1 MAFDGDNNKTID
13 GSPELS
19 GGASVLQYVSLSG
32 TSGCVFALFLNL
44 ILVCYDLL
52 FALQK
57 IVKMKHP
64 PYPHTLPRLP
74 SCLSPHHTTHP
85 QTLTSLSVH
94 LRTMPTCGIQSL
106 TILLCVVLILS
117 TGAIIGGFTLST
129 WDDLLEK
136 ARDTGDEGFGMCL
149 DSGTAD
155 IETVSAR
162 YLRSVLGNVDT
173 AVKEYLRVPEQLVVT
188 LATLVSAH
196 HPNVSTSPDF
206 SSLVRPALL
215 SAYRAG
221 DTSGLQ
227 QMSIQTY
234 PWSPAHPV
242 PWKRGDGF
250 AGWGSRV
257 GFGAVDEPTGVT
269 PADGTKVLL
278 MYEMRNPATLAVG
291 ISDFTILTECTDT
304 GEFKN
309 PTQRCNPYPNY
320 NLGQVRGMCIFPMA
334 AIEPPGSPGHQARGR
349 QLYYLSPDEPPLNP
363 TDTLF
368 YSALQV
374 QWASMSWELTY
385 TFTHPDMYTMH
396 PKQGKRV
403 GCVVATVTAK
413 GVTDVVRAQLLPKD
427 TSLYVV
433 EEDHASGSVGELV
446 AYNRGRQLRMERRRS
461 PIGTLTDMA
470 ASFNVTNHSMEDATS
485 HIPSVIAEHGRFVFT
500 HPQNYRDLV
509 EKTEDS
515 FLKWSDSN
523 GTEFWTITST
533 IEHKTILWYST
544 LLVPRASVMDT
555 IDASTNAIRA
565 KVASDLSS
573 ADTQKE
579 DAVTVMAGV
588 TAVAITG
595 LLAIAVVFTSYIT
608 SPLLKLGSEMASVA
622 VMDLEAVD
630 TGRAVSQLS
639 EVGMMQRSFVTMVA
653 NLVEY
658 RNYMPQSVLVN
669 DTEKE
674 GSVSESSRDV
684 RTRSGMSSPTRSTRS
699 SVVTL
704 QYQKATQSSV
714 VEIQAL
720 KALLRVEGMK
730 KKKVSLA
737 HMNVL
742 SWHAFIKK
750 HKDAEVLSA
759 HAGVI
764 DRILTAVEHNKGV
777 CDTFSGDK
785 MLATFNAFVPK
796 SLHSVACVQAAHEVA
811 TALGD
816 VHTISYGCTTGE
828 ARVGNMGC
836 NGMKKVSILSQ
847 SMSWVVVLERWNKK
861 FNLFGVVDRNVS
873 REAEGQVV
881 LQCAGAV
888 MYKKFSD
895 KVQPVYAVKGLC
907 SSKNEEW
914 MYQLESASNNPH
926 ALWNEVFEHIIR
938 QDFKKASSLLDNVAE
953 DQRTLFTEL
962 VGYVRERTY
971 APHVVLMH

>member
-1 MAFDGDNNKTID
+1 M
-13 GSPELS
+13 
-19 GGASVLQYVSLSG
+19 VS
-32 TSGCVFALFLNL
+32 
-44 ILVCYDLL
+44 
-52 FALQK
+52 
-57 IVKMKHP
+57 
-64 PYPHTLPRLP
+64 
-74 SCLSPHHTTHP
+74 
-85 QTLTSLSVH
+85 
-94 LRTMPTCGIQSL
+94 CGIQSL

-162 YLRSVLGNVDT
+162 YLRSVLGSVDM
-173 AVKEYLRVPEQLVVT
+173 AVKEYLKVPEQLVIS
-188 LATLVSAH
+188 LATLAQAY
-196 HPNVSTSPDF
+196 HPNISTSPDF
-206 SSLVRPALL
+206 ANIMRPSVL
-215 SAYRAG
+215 SAFKAG
-221 DTSGLQ
+221 MAAGVLQ
-227 QMSIQTY
+227 ISHETY
-234 PWSPAHPV
+234 PWCAAHPV

-250 AGWGSRV
+250 AGWGSQFSHFANNPGRSV
-257 GFGAVDEPTGVT
+257 LPTNGSAVFMVVETRDHITMSHGLGDWALFTEVDELGNYKYGSEPCNLQR
-269 PADGTKVLL
+269 PDYNK
-278 MYEMRNPATLAVG
+278 
-291 ISDFTILTECTDT
+291 
-304 GEFKN
+304 GEV
-309 PTQRCNPYPNY
+309 Q
-320 NLGQVRGMCIFPMA
+320 GMCIYPLALTALPGDPMVA
-334 AIEPPGSPGHQARGR
+334 QRGR
-349 QLYYLSPDEPPLNP
+349 QMYYLAADEPPLNP
-363 TDTLF
+363 ADTLV
-368 YSALQV
+368 YAQMQLQ
-374 QWASMSWELTY
+374 WGRMIWELSYTY
-385 TFTHPDMYTMH
+385 THPDMYTMY

-403 GCVVATVTAK
+403 GVVTTTITGN

-427 TSLYVV
+427 TSLYLV
-433 EEDHASGSVGELV
+433 EEDHASGSVGTVV
-446 AYNRGRQLRMERRRS
+446 AYNRGRQIKIVRL
-461 PIGTLTDMA
+461 LT
-470 ASFNVTNHSMEDATS
+470 SLNVWVNTAVSVNITNHSMEDATS

-533 IEHKTILWYST
+533 IEHRTILWYAN

-573 ADTQKE
+573 ADAQKE
-579 DAVTVMAGV
+579 DAVTVMVIV
-588 TAVAITG
+588 TAVAVIG
-595 LLAIAVVFTSYIT
+595 LLAIAVVFTRYIT

-639 EVGMMQRSFVTMVA
+639 EVGVMQRSFVTMVA

-669 DTEKE
+669 DSDKE
-674 GSVSESSRDV
+674 GSVKESSRE
-684 RTRSGMSSPTRSTRS
+684 TMSQSGMSQTKTN
-699 SVVTL
+699 
-704 QYQKATQSSV
+704 ATSA
-714 VEIQAL
+714 ETMQAQ

-737 HMNVL
+737 HMNVV
-742 SWHAFIKK
+742 SWHAFCKK

-764 DRILTAVEHNKGV
+764 ERILTAVQHNKGV
-777 CDTFSGDK
+777 CDTFAGDK

-796 SLHSVACVQAAHEVA
+796 PSHSVSCVKAAHEAA

-861 FNLFGVVDRNVS
+861 HNLPGVIDRNVS
-873 REAEGQVV
+873 RETEGQVV
-881 LQCAGAV
+881 LRCAGAV
-888 MYKKFSD
+888 LYEKFSE
-895 KVQPVYAVKGLC
+895 KVQTVFAVKGLC
-907 SSKNEEW
+907 SSENEEW

-938 QDFKKASSLLDNVAE
+938 QDFEKASSLLDSVAQ
-953 DQRTLFTEL
+953 DQRTPYEEL
-962 VGYVRERTY
+962 VGYVREKAY
-971 APHVVLMH
+971 APYVARLH

>member
-1 MAFDGDNNKTID
+1 M
-13 GSPELS
+13 
-19 GGASVLQYVSLSG
+19 VS
-32 TSGCVFALFLNL
+32 
-44 ILVCYDLL
+44 
-52 FALQK
+52 
-57 IVKMKHP
+57 
-64 PYPHTLPRLP
+64 
-74 SCLSPHHTTHP
+74 
-85 QTLTSLSVH
+85 
-94 LRTMPTCGIQSL
+94 CGIQSL

-173 AVKEYLRVPEQLVVT
+173 AVKEYLQVPEQLVISIAN
-188 LATLVSAH
+188 LARAH
-196 HPNVSTSPDF
+196 HPNVTTSPAF
-206 SSLVRPALL
+206 AANVMNPAVA
-215 SAYRAG
+215 SAFQAG
-221 DTSGLQ
+221 KDSGIIRLTYE
-227 QMSIQTY
+227 TY
-234 PWSPAHPV
+234 PWCAAHPV
-242 PWKRGDGF
+242 PWKKGDGF
-250 AGWGSRV
+250 AGWGSLNAFMV
-257 GFGAVDEPTGVT
+257 STTAAVLPKQILEKSEMVNPVTKEP
-269 PADGTKVLL
+269 
-278 MYEMRNPATLAVG
+278 G
-291 ISDFTILTECTDT
+291 ISDYYVFGECDAR
-304 GEFKN
+304 GAFLY
-309 PTQRCNPYPNY
+309 PTHPCNPRPMYHK
-320 NLGQVRGMCIFPMA
+320 GEVRGMCVNNYLRRN
-334 AIEPPGSPGHQARGR
+334 PPGSPGDVARGR
-349 QLYYLSPDEPPLNP
+349 QLHFLGADEPPLHP
-363 TDTLF
+363 VDTLV
-368 YSALQV
+368 YAPALV
-374 QWASMSWELTY
+374 SWDSMMWELSYTY
-385 TFTHPDMYTMH
+385 THPGMYTMY

-403 GCVVATVTAK
+403 GSVVASVSAK
-413 GVTDVVRAQLLPKD
+413 GVTDVVHAQLLPKD

-433 EEDHASGSVGELV
+433 DDDRASASGAVGLLV
-446 AYNRGRQLRMERRRS
+446 AYNRGRQLQMVYARNPVGNMGY
-461 PIGTLTDMA
+461 IA
-470 ASFNVTNHSMEDATS
+470 YSFNITNHSMEDATS

-533 IEHKTILWYST
+533 IEHKTILWYAN
-544 LLVPRASVMDT
+544 LLVPRTSVMDT

-573 ADTQKE
+573 ADAQKE
-579 DAVTVMAGV
+579 DAVTVMVIV
-588 TAVAITG
+588 TAVAVIG
-595 LLAIAVVFTSYIT
+595 LLAIAVVFTRYIT

-669 DTEKE
+669 ESEEEEEPTE
-674 GSVSESSRDV
+674 SESTRKSKTKTGSGASSRS
-684 RTRSGMSSPTRSTRS
+684 RATGSKAHS
-699 SVVTL
+699 SVVTM
-704 QYQKATQSSV
+704 QNQ
-714 VEIQAL
+714 

-737 HMNVL
+737 HMNVV
-742 SWHAFIKK
+742 SWHAFCKK

-764 DRILTAVEHNKGV
+764 ERILTAVQHNKGV

-796 SLHSVACVQAAHEVA
+796 PSHSVSCVKAAHEAA

-861 FNLFGVVDRNVS
+861 ENLPGVVDRNVS

-881 LQCAGAV
+881 LRCAGAV
-888 MYKKFSD
+888 LYKKFSE
-895 KVQPVYAVKGLC
+895 KLQTVFAVKGLC
-907 SSKNEEW
+907 SSENEEW

-926 ALWNEVFEHIIR
+926 ALWNEVFEHIIK
-938 QDFKKASSLLDNVAE
+938 QDFEKASSLLDSVAQ
-953 DQRTLFTEL
+953 DQRTPYEEL
-962 VGYVRERTY
+962 VGYVRAKAY
-971 APHVVLMH
+971 SPFVVAMH

>member
-1 MAFDGDNNKTID
+1 M
-13 GSPELS
+13 
-19 GGASVLQYVSLSG
+19 VS
-32 TSGCVFALFLNL
+32 
-44 ILVCYDLL
+44 
-52 FALQK
+52 
-57 IVKMKHP
+57 
-64 PYPHTLPRLP
+64 
-74 SCLSPHHTTHP
+74 
-85 QTLTSLSVH
+85 
-94 LRTMPTCGIQSL
+94 CGIQSL

-173 AVKEYLRVPEQLVVT
+173 AVKEYLKVPEQLVVSIAN
-188 LATLVSAH
+188 LARAH
-196 HPNVSTSPDF
+196 HPNVSTSPEF
-206 SSLVRPALL
+206 SRTIMRPAVM
-215 SAYRAG
+215 SAMRAG
-221 DTSGLQ
+221 VSAGVL
-227 QMSIQTY
+227 MIGNEAY
-234 PWSPAHPV
+234 PWCAAHPV

-250 AGWGSRV
+250 AGWGSRTSHRELNAAS
-257 GFGAVDEPTGVT
+257 GHAPTN
-269 PADGTKVLL
+269 GTQIILL
-278 MYEMRNPATLAVG
+278 HEMRDHVTLAEG
-291 ISDFTILTECTDT
+291 LSDWIIDTDINRMGDIKYT
-304 GEFKN
+304 HQPCNFQPDYNKN
-309 PTQRCNPYPNY
+309 E
-320 NLGQVRGMCIFPMA
+320 LRGLCKFPVFV
-334 AIEPPGSPGHQARGR
+334 IEPEHKPIFAQRGR
-349 QLYYLSPDEPPLNP
+349 QMWFLRADEPALHPV
-363 TDTLF
+363 DTLV
-368 YSALQV
+368 YSRMQV
-374 QWASMSWELTY
+374 QWDYMSWELSYTY
-385 TFTHPDMYTMH
+385 THPDMYTMY

-403 GCVVATVTAK
+403 GAAVATVTAA
-413 GVTDVVRAQLLPKD
+413 GVTDVVRSQLLPKD

-433 EEDHASGSVGELV
+433 EDDRVSGSVGIVV
-446 AYNRGRQLRMERRRS
+446 AYNRGRQVTMTMVRS
-461 PIGTLTDMA
+461 FIGTMIETAHSM
-470 ASFNVTNHSMEDATS
+470 NITNHSMEDATS

-500 HPQNYRDLV
+500 HPRNYKDLV

-533 IEHKTILWYST
+533 IEHRTIFWYST
-544 LLVPRASVMDT
+544 LLVPRTSVMDT

-573 ADTQKE
+573 ADAQKE
-579 DAVTVMAGV
+579 DAVTVMAIV
-588 TAVAITG
+588 TAVAVIG
-595 LLAIAVVFTSYIT
+595 LLAIAVVFTRYIT

-669 DTEKE
+669 DSDKE
-674 GSVSESSRDV
+674 VVSATESSHDMKSQ
-684 RTRSGMSSPTRSTRS
+684 SGMSRHSQSRATPS
-699 SVVTL
+699 SAETM
-704 QYQKATQSSV
+704 QNQ
-714 VEIQAL
+714 

-737 HMNVL
+737 HMNVV
-742 SWHAFIKK
+742 SWHAFCKK
-750 HKDAEVLSA
+750 RKDAEVLSA

-764 DRILTAVEHNKGV
+764 EIILTAVQHNKGV

-796 SLHSVACVQAAHEVA
+796 PSHSVSCVKAAHEAA
-811 TALGD
+811 TTVGD

-847 SMSWVVVLERWNKK
+847 SMSWVVVLERWNKEY
-861 FNLFGVVDRNVS
+861 NLPGVIDRNVS

-881 LQCAGAV
+881 LRCAGAV
-888 MYKKFSD
+888 LYEKFSENAQT
-895 KVQPVYAVKGLC
+895 VFAVKGLC
-907 SSKNEEW
+907 SSENEEW

-926 ALWNEVFEHIIR
+926 ALWNEVFEHIIK
-938 QDFKKASSLLDNVAE
+938 QDFEKASSLLDSVAQ
-953 DQRTLFTEL
+953 DQRTPYEEL
-962 VGYVRERTY
+962 MGYVREKAY
-971 APHVVLMH
+971 APYVVDLH

>member
-1 MAFDGDNNKTID
+1 MVA
-13 GSPELS
+13 
-19 GGASVLQYVSLSG
+19 
-32 TSGCVFALFLNL
+32 
-44 ILVCYDLL
+44 
-52 FALQK
+52 
-57 IVKMKHP
+57 
-64 PYPHTLPRLP
+64 
-74 SCLSPHHTTHP
+74 
-85 QTLTSLSVH
+85 
-94 LRTMPTCGIQSL
+94 CGIQSL

-173 AVKEYLRVPEQLVVT
+173 AVKEYLKVPEQLVISLVN
-188 LATLVSAH
+188 LAKAH
-196 HPNVSTSPDF
+196 HPNVTTNPDF
-206 SSLVRPALL
+206 SRTIMRPAAL
-215 SAYRAG
+215 SAFQAG
-221 DTSGLQ
+221 VDSG
-227 QMSIQTY
+227 IAFIGFEAY
-234 PWSPAHPV
+234 PWSAVHPV
-242 PWKRGDGF
+242 PWKRWEGF
-250 AGWGSRV
+250 AGWGSRFSLV
-257 GFGAVDEPTGVT
+257 EAPTADRGPMKGVKNFYIFELLDAVTKQPGHSDMVVFSEVDDLGALKYPSEPCNQQPDYNKGEVMGVC
-269 PADGTKVLL
+269 
-278 MYEMRNPATLAVG
+278 
-291 ISDFTILTECTDT
+291 I
-304 GEFKN
+304 
-309 PTQRCNPYPNY
+309 YPIMF
-320 NLGQVRGMCIFPMA
+320 L
-334 AIEPPGSPGHQARGR
+334 EPPGSDPYFSRGR
-349 QLYYLSPDEPPLNP
+349 ELQFLGADEPPLHP
-363 TDTLF
+363 AETLV
-368 YSALQV
+368 YGPALV
-374 QWASMSWELTY
+374 RWDHMAWELSY
-385 TFTHPDMYTMH
+385 TFTHPDMYTMY

-403 GCVVATVTAK
+403 GSVIAGVTGRGVTA
-413 GVTDVVRAQLLPKD
+413 VVRAQLLPKG
-427 TSLYVV
+427 TSLYLV
-433 EEDHASGSVGELV
+433 EDDRVSGAVGTLV
-446 AYNRGRQLRMERRRS
+446 AYNRGRELRMVQE
-461 PIGTLTDMA
+461 IDLVGVLAYA
-470 ASFNVTNHSMEDATS
+470 AYSFNITNHSMEDATS

-500 HPQNYRDLV
+500 HPQNYKDLV

-523 GTEFWTITST
+523 GTEFWTITSK
-533 IEHKTILWYST
+533 IEHRTIFWYST

-573 ADTQKE
+573 ADAQKE
-579 DAVTVMAGV
+579 DAVTVMVIV
-588 TAVAITG
+588 TAVAVIG
-595 LLAIAVVFTSYIT
+595 LLAIAVVFTRYIT

-669 DTEKE
+669 DSDKE
-674 GSVSESSRDV
+674 EEEISK
-684 RTRSGMSSPTRSTRS
+684 TKSSPETTSLSGVSRSRASSS
-699 SVVTL
+699 SVVV
-704 QYQKATQSSV
+704 QNQ
-714 VEIQAL
+714 

-737 HMNVL
+737 HMNVV
-742 SWHAFIKK
+742 SWHAFCKK

-764 DRILTAVEHNKGV
+764 ERMLTAVQHNKGV

-796 SLHSVACVQAAHEVA
+796 SSHGVACVKAAHEVA
-811 TALGD
+811 SELGD
-816 VHTISYGCTTGE
+816 VHKISYGCTTGE

-861 FNLFGVVDRNVS
+861 ENLPGVIDLTVS

-888 MYKKFSD
+888 LYEKLSD
-895 KVQPVYAVKGLC
+895 KVQTVFAVKGLC
-907 SSKNEEW
+907 SSENEEW

-926 ALWNEVFEHIIR
+926 ALWNEVFEHIIK
-938 QDFKKASSLLDNVAE
+938 QDFEKASSLLDSVAQ
-953 DQRTLFTEL
+953 DQRAPYEEL
-962 VGYVRERTY
+962 TGYVRQKAY
-971 APHVVLMH
+971 APFVVVMH

>member
-1 MAFDGDNNKTID
+1 M
-13 GSPELS
+13 
-19 GGASVLQYVSLSG
+19 VS
-32 TSGCVFALFLNL
+32 
-44 ILVCYDLL
+44 
-52 FALQK
+52 
-57 IVKMKHP
+57 
-64 PYPHTLPRLP
+64 
-74 SCLSPHHTTHP
+74 
-85 QTLTSLSVH
+85 
-94 LRTMPTCGIQSL
+94 CGIQSL

-173 AVKEYLRVPEQLVVT
+173 AVKEYLRVPEQLTVS
-188 LATLVSAH
+188 LATLAQAH
-196 HPNVSTSPDF
+196 HPNVTTSPAF
-206 SSLVRPALL
+206 AASHLRPAVMSAFVAGKASGLVRFGHEA
-215 SAYRAG
+215 
-221 DTSGLQ
+221 
-227 QMSIQTY
+227 Y
-234 PWSPAHPV
+234 PWCATHPV

-257 GFGAVDEPTGVT
+257 SYMNDVNDHVPTN
-269 PADGTKVLL
+269 GT
-278 MYEMRNPATLAVG
+278 NPIMLYSTRDPFTLAEGLSDYAVFTEINNRGDIRDPSQPCNLQRDLEKNELAGLCIYPVMLVEPVG
-291 ISDFTILTECTDT
+291 DPIIA
-304 GEFKN
+304 
-309 PTQRCNPYPNY
+309 Q
-320 NLGQVRGMCIFPMA
+320 
-334 AIEPPGSPGHQARGR
+334 RGR
-349 QLYYLSPDEPPLNP
+349 QMWFLGADDPPLNP
-363 TDTLF
+363 VDTLV
-368 YSALQV
+368 YSIMQV
-374 QWASMSWELTY
+374 RRDYMAWELTY
-385 TFTHPDMYTMH
+385 TYTHPDMYTMY

-403 GCVVATVTAK
+403 GSVVATVTAK
-413 GVTDVVRAQLLPKD
+413 GVSDVVRAQLLPKD
-427 TSLYVV
+427 TSLYLV
-433 EEDHASGSVGELV
+433 EDDRASGSVGTVV
-446 AYNRGRQLRMERRRS
+446 AYNRGRHLTHVR
-461 PIGTLTDMA
+461 TLQDVSTYIDLA
-470 ASFNVTNHSMEDATS
+470 HSINITNHSMEDATS

-500 HPQNYRDLV
+500 HPRNYRDLV

-533 IEHKTILWYST
+533 IEHRTILWYST
-544 LLVPRASVMDT
+544 LLVPRTSVMDT

-573 ADTQKE
+573 ADAQKE
-579 DAVTVMAGV
+579 DAVTVMAIV
-588 TAVAITG
+588 TAVAVIG
-595 LLAIAVVFTSYIT
+595 LLAIAVVFTRYIT

-669 DTEKE
+669 DSDKE
-674 GSVSESSRDV
+674 DVSETDSTQDMKSLSGLSNSRA
-684 RTRSGMSSPTRSTRS
+684 SPS
-699 SVVTL
+699 SVVTM
-704 QYQKATQSSV
+704 QNQ
-714 VEIQAL
+714 

-737 HMNVL
+737 HMNVV
-742 SWHAFIKK
+742 SWHAFCKK

-764 DRILTAVEHNKGV
+764 ERILTAVQHNKGV
-777 CDTFSGDK
+777 CDTFTGDK

-796 SLHSVACVQAAHEVA
+796 SSHSVSCVKAAHEAA

-861 FNLFGVVDRNVS
+861 EKLHGVIDRNLS

-888 MYKKFSD
+888 LYEKFSENAQT
-895 KVQPVYAVKGLC
+895 VFAVKGLC
-907 SSKNEEW
+907 SSENEEW

-926 ALWNEVFEHIIR
+926 ALWNEVFEHIIK
-938 QDFKKASSLLDNVAE
+938 QDFEKASSLLDSVAQ
-953 DQRTLFTEL
+953 DQRTPYEEL
-962 VGYVRERTY
+962 VGYVREKAY
-971 APHVVLMH
+971 APYVARLH

>member
-1 MAFDGDNNKTID
+1 M
-13 GSPELS
+13 S
-19 GGASVLQYVSLSG
+19 
-32 TSGCVFALFLNL
+32 
-44 ILVCYDLL
+44 
-52 FALQK
+52 
-57 IVKMKHP
+57 
-64 PYPHTLPRLP
+64 
-74 SCLSPHHTTHP
+74 
-85 QTLTSLSVH
+85 
-94 LRTMPTCGIQSL
+94 CGIQSL

-173 AVKEYLRVPEQLVVT
+173 AVTEYLKVPEQLVVA
-188 LATLVSAH
+188 LANLAKAH
-196 HPNVSTSPDF
+196 HPNISTSPDF
-206 SSLVRPALL
+206 SNIMRPAVL
-215 SAYRAG
+215 SAYKAG
-221 DTSGLQ
+221 MDSGVAL
-227 QMSIQTY
+227 MGFEAY
-234 PWSPAHPV
+234 PWSAVHPV
-242 PWKRGDGF
+242 PWKRWEPY
-250 AGWGSRV
+250 AGWGSRFSHMELIPAGGIKPKNGTTILLIV
-257 GFGAVDEPTGVT
+257 ELTDPVTKQPGHSDMLVLSEVNDLGAVKFPSAPCNNMPDYNKGEVKGVC
-269 PADGTKVLL
+269 
-278 MYEMRNPATLAVG
+278 MYPLA
-291 ISDFTILTECTDT
+291 F
-304 GEFKN
+304 
-309 PTQRCNPYPNY
+309 
-320 NLGQVRGMCIFPMA
+320 
-334 AIEPPGSPGHQARGR
+334 IEPPGSDTYLSRGR
-349 QLYYLSPDEPPLNP
+349 ELHFLGADEPPLNP
-363 TDTLF
+363 ADTLV
-368 YSALQV
+368 YSPAQV
-374 QWASMSWELTY
+374 RWDNMAWELSY
-385 TFTHPDMYTMH
+385 TFTHPDMYTMY

-403 GCVVATVTAK
+403 GAVIASVTGQ
-413 GVTDVVRAQLLPKD
+413 GVTEVVRAQLLPKD

-433 EEDHASGSVGELV
+433 EDDRVSGAVGIVV
-446 AYNRGRQLRMERRRS
+446 AYNRGRELRMVREMNLVGVMS
-461 PIGTLTDMA
+461 DLAYSI
-470 ASFNVTNHSMEDATS
+470 NITNHSMEDATS

-500 HPQNYRDLV
+500 HPRNYRDLV

-533 IEHKTILWYST
+533 IEHRTILWYST

-573 ADTQKE
+573 ADAQKE
-579 DAVTVMAGV
+579 DAVTVMAIV
-588 TAVAITG
+588 AAVAVTG
-595 LLAIAVVFTSYIT
+595 LLAIAAVFTRYIT

-669 DTEKE
+669 ESDNDEV
-674 GSVSESSRDV
+674 SVTDSTHK
-684 RTRSGMSSPTRSTRS
+684 TRSKSGSSNSRASPYSPHSRASHS
-699 SVVTL
+699 SVTM
-704 QYQKATQSSV
+704 QNQ
-714 VEIQAL
+714 

-737 HMNVL
+737 HMNVV
-742 SWHAFIKK
+742 SWHPFIKK

-764 DRILTAVEHNKGV
+764 ERILTAVQHNKGV
-777 CDTFSGDK
+777 CDTFAGDK

-796 SLHSVACVQAAHEVA
+796 PSHSVACVQAAHEAA

-816 VHTISYGCTTGE
+816 VHKISYGCTTGE

-847 SMSWVVVLERWNKK
+847 SMSWVVVLERWNKEHS
-861 FNLFGVVDRNVS
+861 LPGVIDRNVS

-881 LQCAGAV
+881 LRCAGAV
-888 MYKKFSD
+888 LYEKFSE
-895 KVQPVYAVKGLC
+895 KVQTVFAVKGLC
-907 SSKNEEW
+907 ISENEEW
-914 MYQLESASNNPH
+914 MYQLESAANNPH
-926 ALWNEVFEHIIR
+926 TLWNEVFEHIIK
-938 QDFKKASSLLDNVAE
+938 QDFEKASSLLDSVAH
-953 DQRTLFTEL
+953 DQRTPYEEL
-962 VGYVRERTY
+962 VGYVRQKAY
-971 APHVVLMH
+971 APYVVRMH

>member
-1 MAFDGDNNKTID
+1 M
-13 GSPELS
+13 
-19 GGASVLQYVSLSG
+19 
-32 TSGCVFALFLNL
+32 
-44 ILVCYDLL
+44 
-52 FALQK
+52 
-57 IVKMKHP
+57 
-64 PYPHTLPRLP
+64 
-74 SCLSPHHTTHP
+74 
-85 QTLTSLSVH
+85 
-94 LRTMPTCGIQSL
+94 
-106 TILLCVVLILS
+106 LLCVVLILS

-173 AVKEYLRVPEQLVVT
+173 AVKEYLKVPEQHVISIAT
-188 LATLVSAH
+188 LAQAH
-196 HPNVSTSPDF
+196 HPNVTTSPAF
-206 SSLVRPALL
+206 AASHLRPAVM
-215 SAYRAG
+215 SAYMAG
-221 DTSGLQ
+221 KASGILRFGHEA
-227 QMSIQTY
+227 Y
-234 PWSPAHPV
+234 PWCAAHPV

-250 AGWGSRV
+250 AGWGSRMAYRTLYDGSAPLEANDTRFLV
-257 GFGAVDEPTGVT
+257 LYSTRDHVTLAEGLSDHAVLTESNKLGDIRNPSQPCNPQPDQNKG
-269 PADGTKVLL
+269 
-278 MYEMRNPATLAVG
+278 EMRGL
-291 ISDFTILTECTDT
+291 
-304 GEFKN
+304 
-309 PTQRCNPYPNY
+309 
-320 NLGQVRGMCIFPMA
+320 CIFP
-334 AIEPPGSPGHQARGR
+334 ISIVEPLGDPIVAQRGR
-349 QLYYLSPDEPPLNP
+349 QMWYLGADDPPLNP
-363 TDTLF
+363 VDTLV
-368 YSALQV
+368 YSSMQV
-374 QWASMSWELTY
+374 QWDYMSWELSYTY
-385 TFTHPDMYTMH
+385 THPDMYTMY

-403 GCVVATVTAK
+403 GSVVATVTAK
-413 GVTDVVRAQLLPKD
+413 GVSDVVRAQLLPTG
-427 TSLYVV
+427 TSLYLV
-433 EEDHASGSVGELV
+433 DYDRASGSVGTVV
-446 AYNRGRQLRMERRRS
+446 AHNRGRHVTYVRTLRDVGAYVDLAYS
-461 PIGTLTDMA
+461 I
-470 ASFNVTNHSMEDATS
+470 NITNHSMEDATS

-533 IEHKTILWYST
+533 IEHRTILWYST
-544 LLVPRASVMDT
+544 LLVPRTSVMDT

-573 ADTQKE
+573 ADAQKE
-579 DAVTVMAGV
+579 DAVTVMAIV
-588 TAVAITG
+588 TAVAVIG
-595 LLAIAVVFTSYIT
+595 LLAIAVVFTRYIT

-669 DTEKE
+669 DSDKE
-674 GSVSESSRDV
+674 DVSETDSTQDMKSLSGLSRHS
-684 RTRSGMSSPTRSTRS
+684 RSRASPS
-699 SVVTL
+699 SVVTM
-704 QYQKATQSSV
+704 
-714 VEIQAL
+714 QAQ

-737 HMNVL
+737 HMNVV
-742 SWHAFIKK
+742 SWHAFCKK

-764 DRILTAVEHNKGV
+764 ERILTAVQHNKGV
-777 CDTFSGDK
+777 CDTFAGDK

-796 SLHSVACVQAAHEVA
+796 SSHSVACVKAAHEAA
-811 TALGD
+811 TTVGD

-861 FNLFGVVDRNVS
+861 HNLHGVVDLNIS

-888 MYKKFSD
+888 LYKKFSENAQT
-895 KVQPVYAVKGLC
+895 VFAVKGLC
-907 SSKNEEW
+907 SSENEEW
-914 MYQLESASNNPH
+914 MYQLESSSNNPH
-926 ALWNEVFEHIIR
+926 ALWNEVFEHIIK
-938 QDFKKASSLLDNVAE
+938 QDFEKASSLLDSVAQ
-953 DQRTLFTEL
+953 DQRTPYEEL
-962 VGYVRERTY
+962 MGYVREKAY
-971 APHVVLMH
+971 APYVVDLH

>member
-1 MAFDGDNNKTID
+1 M
-13 GSPELS
+13 
-19 GGASVLQYVSLSG
+19 VS
-32 TSGCVFALFLNL
+32 
-44 ILVCYDLL
+44 
-52 FALQK
+52 
-57 IVKMKHP
+57 
-64 PYPHTLPRLP
+64 
-74 SCLSPHHTTHP
+74 
-85 QTLTSLSVH
+85 
-94 LRTMPTCGIQSL
+94 CGIQSL

-173 AVKEYLRVPEQLVVT
+173 AVKEYLKVPEQLVLS
-188 LATLVSAH
+188 LANLAQAH
-196 HPNVSTSPDF
+196 HPNVSTSPAF
-206 SSLVRPALL
+206 ASSVLRPTLL
-215 SAYRAG
+215 SAYKAG
-221 DTSGLQ
+221 ATSGLEY
-227 QMSIQTY
+227 MSYETY

-250 AGWGSRV
+250 AGWGSRT
-257 GFGAVDEPTGVT
+257 GFRDVNPASGVT
-269 PADGTKVLL
+269 PTNGTKVLL
-278 MYEMRNPATLAVG
+278 VYEMRDPATLAVG
-291 ISDFTILTECTDT
+291 ISDSSVFTECTDT
-304 GEFKN
+304 GELKN
-309 PTQRCNPYPNY
+309 PTQPCNHYPNY
-320 NLGQVRGMCIFPMA
+320 NNNEVRGMCIFTMDQV
-334 AIEPPGSPGHQARGR
+334 EPLDSPGAETRGR
-349 QLYYLSPDEPPLNP
+349 QLYYLGADEPAMNP
-363 TDTLF
+363 ADTLL
-368 YSALQV
+368 YSSLQV
-374 QWASMSWELTY
+374 QWDFMSWELSY
-385 TFTHPDMYTMH
+385 AFTHPDMYTMH

-403 GCVVATVTAK
+403 GTIIAIVTAD
-413 GVTDVVRAQLLPKD
+413 GVTDAVRAQLLPKD
-427 TSLYVV
+427 TSLYMV
-433 EEDHASGSVGELV
+433 EEDRVSGVVETLV
-446 AYNRGRQLRMERRRS
+446 AYNRGRQMRMVRRLS
-461 PIGTLTDMA
+461 GIGTMVELA
-470 ASFNVTNHSMEDATS
+470 ESINVTNHSMGDATS

-500 HPQNYRDLV
+500 HPQNYKDLV

-533 IEHKTILWYST
+533 IEHRTILWYST
-544 LLVPRASVMDT
+544 LLVPRTSVMET

-573 ADTQKE
+573 ADAQKE
-579 DAVTVMAGV
+579 DAVTVMVIV
-588 TAVAITG
+588 TAVAVIG
-595 LLAIAVVFTSYIT
+595 LLAIAVVFTRYIT

-669 DTEKE
+669 DSDKE
-674 GSVSESSRDV
+674 DVSETDSTQDMKSQSGLSNSRA
-684 RTRSGMSSPTRSTRS
+684 SP
-699 SVVTL
+699 
-704 QYQKATQSSV
+704 SSV
-714 VEIQAL
+714 VEIQNQ

-737 HMNVL
+737 HMNVV
-742 SWHAFIKK
+742 SWHAFCKK
-750 HKDAEVLSA
+750 RRDAEVLSA

-764 DRILTAVEHNKGV
+764 ERILTAVQHNKGV
-777 CDTFSGDK
+777 CDTFAGDK

-796 SLHSVACVQAAHEVA
+796 SSHSVSCVQAAHEVA

-816 VHTISYGCTTGE
+816 VHKISYGCTTGE

-847 SMSWVVVLERWNKK
+847 SMSWVVVLERWNRMN
-861 FNLFGVVDRNVS
+861 NLPGVIDRNLS

-881 LQCAGAV
+881 LRCAGAV
-888 MYKKFSD
+888 LYEKFSE
-895 KVQPVYAVKGLC
+895 KSQPVYAVKGLC
-907 SSKNEEW
+907 SSENEEW

-926 ALWNEVFEHIIR
+926 ALWNEVFEHIIK
-938 QDFKKASSLLDNVAE
+938 QDFEKASSLLDSVAQ
-953 DQRTLFTEL
+953 DQRTPYETLM
-962 VGYVRERTY
+962 GYVREKAY
-971 APHVVLMH
+971 APFVVALH

>member
-1 MAFDGDNNKTID
+1 M
-13 GSPELS
+13 
-19 GGASVLQYVSLSG
+19 VS
-32 TSGCVFALFLNL
+32 
-44 ILVCYDLL
+44 
-52 FALQK
+52 
-57 IVKMKHP
+57 
-64 PYPHTLPRLP
+64 
-74 SCLSPHHTTHP
+74 
-85 QTLTSLSVH
+85 
-94 LRTMPTCGIQSL
+94 CGIQSL

-173 AVKEYLRVPEQLVVT
+173 AVKEYLKVPEQLVISIAN
-188 LATLVSAH
+188 LARAH
-196 HPNVSTSPDF
+196 HPNVTTSPDF
-206 SSLVRPALL
+206 SNTILRPALM
-215 SAYRAG
+215 SSYKAG
-221 DTSGLQ
+221 AGSGLSFMQ
-227 QMSIQTY
+227 HETY

-250 AGWGSRV
+250 AGWGSRCSV
-257 GFGAVDEPTGVT
+257 QAARPTAAVLPTN
-269 PADGTKVLL
+269 GTKVPLL
-278 MYEMRNPATLAVG
+278 FQMVDPVTKATGVSDWVIYTEVDDLGAV
-291 ISDFTILTECTDT
+291 
-304 GEFKN
+304 KY
-309 PTQRCNPYPNY
+309 PTHPCNPLPEYDK
-320 NLGQVRGMCIFPMA
+320 GEVRGWCSYPIAM
-334 AIEPPGSPGHQARGR
+334 IEPPGSQPLVLRGHRLHFLGA
-349 QLYYLSPDEPPLNP
+349 DEPPLNP
-363 TDTLF
+363 VDMLVYTP
-368 YSALQV
+368 ALV
-374 QWASMSWELTY
+374 RWSDMAWEISYTY
-385 TFTHPDMYTMH
+385 THPDMYTMY

-403 GCVVATVTAK
+403 GVVGAAVSAA

-433 EEDHASGSVGELV
+433 EDDRASGSVGTVV
-446 AYNRGRQLRMERRRS
+446 AYNRGRELRMVREMS
-461 PIGTLTDMA
+461 LVGVMSDLA
-470 ASFNVTNHSMEDATS
+470 YSFNITNHSMEDATS

-533 IEHKTILWYST
+533 IEHRTILWYAN

-573 ADTQKE
+573 ADAQKE
-579 DAVTVMAGV
+579 DAVTVMVIV
-588 TAVAITG
+588 TAVAVIG
-595 LLAIAVVFTSYIT
+595 LLAIAVVFTRYIT
-608 SPLLKLGSEMASVA
+608 SPLLKLGREMASVA

-669 DTEKE
+669 DSDKE
-674 GSVSESSRDV
+674 ESETESSRDIKS
-684 RTRSGMSSPTRSTRS
+684 RSGLSNSRALSRHSHTS
-699 SVVTL
+699 
-704 QYQKATQSSV
+704 QSSV
-714 VEIQAL
+714 TTLQAQ

-737 HMNVL
+737 HMNVV
-742 SWHAFIKK
+742 SWHPFIKK

-764 DRILTAVEHNKGV
+764 ERILTAVQHNKGV

-796 SLHSVACVQAAHEVA
+796 SSHSVSCVKAAHEAA

-861 FNLFGVVDRNVS
+861 FNLPGVIDINVS

-881 LQCAGAV
+881 LRCAGAV
-888 MYKKFSD
+888 LYEKFSD
-895 KVQPVYAVKGLC
+895 KVQTVFAVKGLC
-907 SSKNEEW
+907 SSENEEW

-926 ALWNEVFEHIIR
+926 ALWNEVFEHIIK
-938 QDFKKASSLLDNVAE
+938 QDFEKASSLLDSVAQ
-953 DQRTLFTEL
+953 DQRTPYEEL
-962 VGYVRERTY
+962 VVYVREKAY
-971 APHVVLMH
+971 APYVVDLH